1 MDRNLKIEE
10 TIDMKNDRILQLE
23 KEKVRQLDEIN
34 LRKEV
39 IDSMSSSLM
48 RHEKDSAEL
57 ASKLVL
63 MKN

>member
-1 MDRNLKIEE
+1 MDKNLKTGEI
-10 TIDMKNDRILQLE
+10 IDGKNEQIIQLE
-23 KEKVRQLDEIN
+23 KELQRKTDESN

-39 IDSMSSSLM
+39 IDSLSESLM
-48 RHEKDSAEL
+48 KHEGETREL